1 MNGWTPERRA
11 RQTLAIRRWRPWEH
25 STGPRTTE
33 GKARSAQNAYKGG
46 HWRRE
51 REFFKTARQVL
62 RDQQEVLRTI

>member
-11 RQTLAIRRWRPWEH
+11 RQAQAIQKWRPWDQ
-25 STGPRTTE
+25 STGPLTAK
-33 GKARSAQNAYKGG
+33 GKARSAQDAFKGG

-62 RDQQEVLRTI
+62 RDQREVLRTI